1 MARAEAHIG
10 RADRRFSLRRL
21 VKRAGCFWSFAESNE
36 LRTELRQDM
45 PLTFP
50 YPERTLDATAQIVE
64 FHPVKISRLLGLTK
78 GLRTQRVCG
87 NVSLTH
93 MGVA

>member
-1 MARAEAHIG
+1 
-10 RADRRFSLRRL
+10 
-21 VKRAGCFWSFAESNE
+21 
-36 LRTELRQDM
+36 M